1 MSRSFFVLLLNE
13 KIIAAPRLRS
23 RDVCTHRALRLTSY
37 INVNAPLGPANST
50 DEVRKK
56 EEKERTEERG
66 KEREEITKSWIYLSG
81 EDGRKKKKKRK
92 NRTL

>member
-1 MSRSFFVLLLNE
+1 MSRSFFVLLVNE
-13 KIIAAPRLRS
+13 KIIAAPRPRS

-56 EEKERTEERG
+56 EEKEQQKRG
-66 KEREEITKSWIYLSG
+66 EITKSWIYLSG
-81 EDGRKKKKKRK
+81 EDGHKKKKKRK
-92 NRTL
+92 NKTL